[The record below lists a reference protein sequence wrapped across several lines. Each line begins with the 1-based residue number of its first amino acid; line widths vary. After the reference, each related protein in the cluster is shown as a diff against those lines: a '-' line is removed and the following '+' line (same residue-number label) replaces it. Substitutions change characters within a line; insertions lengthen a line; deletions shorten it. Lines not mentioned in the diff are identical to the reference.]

1 MTDNGEP
8 LPYEPSVYLGSD
20 PTSLGLIFRYDELF
34 VSGEIYVSFHFICE
48 IWYAKNC
55 NCI

>member
-8 LPYEPSVYLGSD
+8 LSYIGPSVYLGSG
-20 PTSLGLIFRYDELF
+20 PTSLGMVSEMF
-34 VSGEIYVSFHFICE
+34 VSGEIYVALHFIYE
-48 IWYAKNC
+48 IWFAENC